1 MKLFNLL
8 LLGFFVAISLGCSK
22 DNEMINDDNVISI
35 SDLTGNWIAIS
46 SVHTN
51 NSNAGEKFELVANG
65 AEIRYT
71 MLDDGRTRTWVDFG
85 PLKDEWDALA
95 TVSNNILTAV
105 PAEST
110 RGVQNYT
117 LEKNGEMITWTNKN
131 DKFDFTLK
139 GETPVSATSVTVFK
153 PND

>member
-1 MKLFNLL
+1 
-8 LLGFFVAISLGCSK
+8 
-22 DNEMINDDNVISI
+22 MINDDNLISI

-51 NSNAGEKFELVANG
+51 NANAGEKFELVSNG
-65 AEIRYT
+65 GEIRYT

-85 PLKDEWDALA
+85 PFKDEWDALA

-105 PAEST
+105 PAESA

-139 GETPVSATSVTVFK
+139 GETPVSATSVIVFK
-153 PND
+153 PNN